1 MKALFTLALLNLM
14 IVSNVSAKEVHTD
27 CPMMAESNLRKN
39 TKENLSKQAKE
50 EEAKKQD
57 SLRQ

>member
-39 TKENLSKQAKE
+39 PKENLKDSVKQE
-50 EEAKKQD
+50 ELKKLNT
-57 SLRQ
+57 LRQ